1 MTVTYAQTVASTVR
15 AEMARANV
23 KQSEM
28 ANVLGISQA
37 ALSRKTCARVPFRL
51 DELQATA
58 DYLGISV
65 EVLTNS
71 KSAVPSS

>member
-1 MTVTYAQTVASTVR
+1 MNVTYAQTVAATVR

-23 KQSEM
+23 KQAEL

-37 ALSRKTCARVPFRL
+37 ALSRKTSARVPFRL
-51 DELQATA
+51 DELQAA
-58 DYLGISV
+58 AHHLGIAV

-71 KSAVPSS
+71 KS